1 MKISTKGRYAL
12 RIMIDL
18 AQHTQ
23 DTAIPLKE
31 ISERQGITLK
41 YMEQIMPLL
50 TRAGYVRGFRGNNGG
65 YLLSRDPKDYR
76 IGDILRTVEGPL
88 APIAC
93 LEDVPNRCER
103 QDTCTTLKFWEG
115 LYQSINDY
123 VDGVT
128 LADLVNDSKK

>member
-18 AQHTQ
+18 AQHSQ

-50 TRAGYVRGFRGNNGG
+50 TKAGYVRGFRGNNGG
-65 YLLSRDPKDYR
+65 YLLSREPEDYKV
-76 IGDILRTVEGPL
+76 GDILRTVEGSL

-93 LEDVPNRCER
+93 LEDVPNRCKR
-103 QDTCTTLKFWEG
+103 QDCCTTLKFWEG
-115 LYQSINDY
+115 LWKTINDY

-128 LADLVNDSKK
+128 LADLANDSKK

>member
-23 DTAIPLKE
+23 NTAIPLKE

-50 TRAGYVRGFRGNNGG
+50 TKAGYVRGFRGNNGG